1 MDNTNEYLLSYKGY
15 NFVKN
20 LVNIEQLEKLEDF
33 ELRDDDVFI
42 VTYPKSGTVWMYQIL
57 RLICF
62 EGHRNRT
69 GDIKTV
75 IKTPYFE
82 YMFYNLDIIKMPS
95 PRIFTS
101 HLPHYLVPKCLR
113 KKKAKILYIYRN
125 PKDVLIS
132 FFHFSN
138 WVSILEATDT
148 IEHYLEKFLDGKVV
162 GGRWFDHIRGWY
174 EHRHDFNIMF
184 LSYEDMKKDLRG
196 SVLKTCTF
204 LEKKLSEEDVDA
216 VVRQA
221 TFQNMKSDPRANYG
235 NIINKEIGARN
246 NGYFL
251 RKVPVP
257 GATATAHCEALG
269 SKIKEQKITADEL
282 SNLKK
287 NRKVYRQQH
296 NSSIFSLEDRTNMF
310 SKSKNTLDELRKEY
324 QALENSETTKTQ
336 TP

>member
-1 MDNTNEYLLSYKGY
+1 MACIASWILGLWRLEWPLGENGQDSRWIIMDNTNEYLLSYKGY

-251 RKVPVP
+251 RKGTIGDWKHHLTVKQN
-257 GATATAHCEALG
+257 ERFDM
-269 SKIKEQKITADEL
+269 IF
-282 SNLKK
+282 KK
-287 NRKVYRQQH
+287 NMKNFPLKFVWDMD
-296 NSSIFSLEDRTNMF
+296 ED
-310 SKSKNTLDELRKEY
+310 
-324 QALENSETTKTQ
+324 
-336 TP
+336 